1 MQERDLFLQIFKPLS
16 RNLRFLQALN
26 ALGEQLEL
34 RLEVGLHQRRRALH
48 GALFRFLDS
57 SHGTLLGFFELG
69 IDQLRCPLLGLL
81 KLGIDQM
88 YCSLLGFLKLGIDQ
102 LCNSL

>member
-1 MQERDLFLQIFKPLS
+1 MRMSFFMP
-16 RNLRFLQALN
+16 
-26 ALGEQLEL
+26 EL
-34 RLEVGLHQRRRALH
+34 
-48 GALFRFLDS
+48 ALFEIQMKFPDFLLACIS
-57 SHGTLLGFFELG
+57 AGMFMLMPKFFFTSM
-69 IDQLRCPLLGLL
+69 